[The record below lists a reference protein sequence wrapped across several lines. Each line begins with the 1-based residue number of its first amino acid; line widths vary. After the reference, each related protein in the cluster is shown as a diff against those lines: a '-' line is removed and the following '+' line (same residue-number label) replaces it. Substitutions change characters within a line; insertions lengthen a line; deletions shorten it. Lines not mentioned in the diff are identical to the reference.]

1 MRYSIFIS
9 LALGM
14 ALTGCRS
21 QKPYAPYKSKEVSV
35 VLDPRSGGA
44 TQLDFR
50 VTGKDRKR
58 IIDAPKNGETV
69 TLHVETG
76 SHAGDPKK
84 RATWN
89 QMFAYGYPDASGPN
103 AWFFQTLNTFE
114 INDAVFEA
122 GGKACPPAGDR
133 NVADVR
139 RAIAVGNLTL
149 DGRTGCPNGRPDGTI
164 QLRSWVT
171 VQK

>member
-1 MRYSIFIS
+1 
-9 LALGM
+9 M

-35 VLDPRSGGA
+35 LLDPRSGGA

-50 VTGKDRKR
+50 VADKDRKR

-76 SHAGDPKK
+76 SYAGDPKK

-89 QMFAYGYPDASGPN
+89 QMFAYGYPDASSPN

-114 INDAVFEA
+114 INDAVFQA
-122 GGKACPPAGDR
+122 GGKACPPAGER
-133 NVADVR
+133 KVADVR
-139 RAIAVGNLTL
+139 RAIAIGNLTL
-149 DGRTGCPNGRPDGTI
+149 DSRSGCPDGRPDGTI